1 MSITVL
7 LPPETILNVSSN
19 AEGSTAIVR
28 RLSDAA
34 GSAQRQSANKLLF
47 PNINLNELCSTSIGP
62 FSEQRRY
69 LIDNIVGDIT
79 YTTELIKLNY
89 NNLSSGVYEGGAL
102 SVNSGDNTKFDIVAG
117 KGIIM
122 DNYTDPENPV
132 VVRVEWP
139 AFTAQTTEYLA
150 TDFTSYVVIDKGGN
164 VVQFNGD
171 IDAVNRRDY
180 IVLGLLVHT
189 GNSFLENVSN
199 FPTIG
204 YDAVNVLN
212 DLSAALGLVNIS
224 GNLFSANATDLELAK
239 SAGQSFRVGNNFT
252 NSVKSPNITNDSA
265 LSAPF
270 LFKPY
275 QDGTGNFTI
284 DFPLT
289 QDVDPA
295 NYDDGSGTLGLAG
308 NNWQIQRIFYDSAN
322 DDVIVA
328 YGQNIYANLG
338 LALAAINAES
348 FVKNPVLKDAMLRGF
363 LVIRGNCTDLSD
375 TSRARFFGA
384 DKFGQVPAEGS
395 QLTVPAGFLTT
406 STALKTG
413 TFTANWDKAYR
424 VDNSGGA
431 VTANL
436 VAATEADIGRVC
448 ECWVLDDATT
458 NTVTFV
464 APNTDSTINGQASVG
479 AAVAKGVSSGSQS
492 YRRVTVRVI
501 DTDTY
506 LIDGI
511 DSTTT

>member
-1 MSITVL
+1 MSITL
-7 LPPETILNVSSN
+7 NLDPETILNITTDSL
-19 AEGSTAIVR
+19 GSAVLR
-28 RLSDAA
+28 RLANSA
-34 GSAQRQSANKLLF
+34 GEQSANTPEF
-47 PNINLNELCSTSIGP
+47 TAITLNSSCTFSLGP
-62 FSEQRRY
+62 FSNSRRY
-69 LIDNIVGDIT
+69 LLDNIVEGVT
-79 YTTELIKLNY
+79 YNFEATRLNY
-89 NNLSSGVYEGGAL
+89 NNLSTGVYTGGQL
-102 SVNSGDNTKFDIVAG
+102 SVNGGDNTKFDIAAG
-117 KGIIM
+117 SGAIL

-132 VVRVEWP
+132 VTRITWP
-139 AFTAQTTEYLA
+139 AFTAQTPEYLA
-150 TDFTSYVVIDKGGN
+150 TAFTSYVAIDRGGN
-164 VVQFNGD
+164 ITQFTGE
-171 IDAVNRRDY
+171 IDATNRRDY

-204 YDAVNVLN
+204 YDAVNTLN
-212 DLSAALGLVNIS
+212 DLASAIGLVNIS
-224 GNLFSANATDLELAK
+224 GNVFSANASDLELAK
-239 SAGQSFRVGNNFT
+239 SAGQSFRVGNNFA
-252 NSVKSPNITNDSA
+252 NSTKSPNITNDSS

-295 NYDDGSGTLGLAG
+295 NYDDGSGTLASAD

-338 LALAAINAES
+338 LALAAINTEA

-363 LVIRGNCTDLSD
+363 LVVRGNCTDLSD

-395 QLTVPAGFLTT
+395 QVTVPAGFLTT
-406 STALKTG
+406 STALKSG
-413 TFTANWDKAYR
+413 TFTVNLDKAYR
-424 VDNSGGA
+424 IDNGSGA

-436 VAATEADIGRVC
+436 VAATEADVGRTC
-448 ECWVLDDATT
+448 ECWVLSDALV

-464 APNTDSTINGQASVG
+464 TPNTDSTINGQAASG
-479 AAVAKGVSSGSQS
+479 ANVAIAVVNTALS
-492 YRRVTVRVI
+492 YRRITIRII
-501 DTDTY
+501 DTNTY
-506 LIDGI
+506 LIDGADLI
-511 DSTTT
+511 TTL